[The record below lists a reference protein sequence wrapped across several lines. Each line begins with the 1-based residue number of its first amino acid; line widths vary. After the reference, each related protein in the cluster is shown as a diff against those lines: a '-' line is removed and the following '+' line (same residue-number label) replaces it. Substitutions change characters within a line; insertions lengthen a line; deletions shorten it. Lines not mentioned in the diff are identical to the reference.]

1 MSLRLRLEIHYTI
14 ATLNLVSCNPHSCLL
29 DLISIYARLVNQIV
43 IYTLINRLEIV
54 STCNSTRY
62 WKKQMYS
69 GIV

>member
-14 ATLNLVSCNPHSCLL
+14 ATLNLVLYNPHSCLL

-54 STCNSTRY
+54 STYSSTRC

-69 GIV
+69 SIV